1 MSVIRLRTQR
11 IGGPE
16 MMGKK
21 RFAAI
26 GMTVMLTA
34 FTLMMSGCSTDTASK
49 AADDSTGSA
58 TVEWEYVAPSDLKG
72 DTAKA
77 DTEASDAQQD
87 SDSADAQQESSN
99 ADAQQSDDS
108 QSNGEAPSGQPPEK
122 PDGDVQAQGN
132 GEAPNGEA
140 PSGEAPSGQPPEM
153 PNGDSSNGDAPSG
166 QPPEMPNGEA
176 PSGEAPSGEAPSGMP
191 GQGGGPNTAEY
202 DYSGEM
208 SGKLTADGKEVTSD
222 GETIE
227 STTADENALLAEN
240 GGVLKVTG
248 AEITKSGDD
257 SNGDNCNFYGIN
269 SSVLSTGEGSEVYLS
284 DSKIS
289 STGEGNNGVFA
300 TDSGTAYLN
309 GIEIT
314 TTEGSS
320 SRGLDATYGGVI
332 YGNDLTVSTEK
343 DHCAALATDR
353 GGGYISVTNSSL
365 ETAGNGS
372 PLIYS
377 TGDIEVD
384 NVTGTASGSQIA
396 GMEGL
401 NRIVINNSTLEST
414 NDATSGSDPIKN
426 GVILYQ
432 STSGDADTSS
442 SDACEFEAVDSTLK
456 TSISDGAMFY
466 VTNTKANVVLQNTT
480 LDFDSEN
487 VQLLNAAGNSA
498 NNWGTEGKN
507 GGDVTFTAIDETMS
521 GNIYTDK
528 ISSVDLSLTEGTTWT
543 GVSEGENNL
552 NVTVDGTS
560 TWVVT
565 EDTTVADLNAADGA
579 KIVDAD
585 GNTVT
590 VKADGKTVVE
600 GDSEITVTVTGA
612 YGTDTTAESDD
623 ATASETADTTEASE
637 ASDTALDT
645 KVLDRTAFDEYFETS
660 TQFGTN
666 K

>member
-1 MSVIRLRTQR
+1 
-11 IGGPE
+11 
-16 MMGKK
+16 
-21 RFAAI
+21 
-26 GMTVMLTA
+26 
-34 FTLMMSGCSTDTASK
+34 
-49 AADDSTGSA
+49 
-58 TVEWEYVAPSDLKG
+58 
-72 DTAKA
+72 
-77 DTEASDAQQD
+77 
-87 SDSADAQQESSN
+87 
-99 ADAQQSDDS
+99 
-108 QSNGEAPSGQPPEK
+108 
-122 PDGDVQAQGN
+122 
-132 GEAPNGEA
+132 
-140 PSGEAPSGQPPEM
+140 
-153 PNGDSSNGDAPSG
+153 
-166 QPPEMPNGEA
+166 
-176 PSGEAPSGEAPSGMP
+176 MP
-191 GQGGGPNTAEY
+191 GQGGGPNTADY
-202 DYSGEM
+202 DYSGDL

-222 GETIE
+222 GESIE

-257 SNGDNCNFYGIN
+257 SNGDNCNFYGVN

-309 GIEIT
+309 GVEINT
-314 TTEGSS
+314 TKGSS

-332 YGNDLTVSTEK
+332 YGNDLTISTAK

-384 NVTGTASGSQIA
+384 NVTGTATGSQIA

-426 GVILYQ
+426 SVILYQ
-432 STSGDADTSS
+432 STSGDADTAS
-442 SDACEFEAVDSTLK
+442 SDSCEFEAVDSTLK

-487 VQLLNAAGNSA
+487 VQLLNAAGNSS

-507 GGDVTFTAIDETMS
+507 GGDVTFTAINETMS
-521 GNIYTDK
+521 GNVYTDE
-528 ISSVDLSLTEGTTWT
+528 ISSVDMSLTDGSTWT

-552 NVTVDGTS
+552 NITVDETS
-560 TWVVT
+560 KWVVT

-579 KIVDAD
+579 QIVDAD
-585 GNTVT
+585 GNTLT
-590 VKADGKTVVE
+590 IKADGKTVVE

-612 YGTDTTAESDD
+612 YGTDAAD
-623 ATASETADTTEASE
+623 AA
-637 ASDTALDT
+637 TALDT

>member
-1 MSVIRLRTQR
+1 MKR
-11 IGGPE
+11 II
-16 MMGKK
+16 
-21 RFAAI
+21 AI
-26 GMTVMLTA
+26 VM
-34 FTLMMSGCSTDTASK
+34 TLMLAATSLLMSGCGEDVAEVL
-49 AADDSTGSA
+49 DDSSSGTA
-58 TVEWEYVAPSDLKG
+58 KTVVWDYVSPSDLKG

-77 DTEASDAQQD
+77 DA
-87 SDSADAQQESSN
+87 SADNQTQDGQPPS
-99 ADAQQSDDS
+99 
-108 QSNGEAPSGQPPEK
+108 GEAPSGQPPEK
-122 PDGDVQAQGN
+122 PEGDN
-132 GEAPNGEA
+132 D
-140 PSGEAPSGQPPEM
+140 SGQAPSGQPPEK
-153 PNGDSSNGDAPSG
+153 PEGDNDSGQAPSG

-176 PSGEAPSGEAPSGMP
+176 PSGGAP
-191 GQGGGPNTAEY
+191 GQGGPDTQSF
-202 DYSGEM
+202 DFSGEY

-222 GETIE
+222 GEKIE

-248 AEITKSGDD
+248 ADITKSGDEE
-257 SNGDNCNFYGIN
+257 NGDSCNFYGVN
-269 SSVLSTGEGSEVYLS
+269 SSVLATGENSEVYLS

-309 GIEIT
+309 SVEIT
-314 TTEGSS
+314 TTEGSN

-332 YGNDLTVSTEK
+332 YGNDLTISTAK

-384 NVTGTASGSQIA
+384 NVTGTSSGSQIA
-396 GMEGL
+396 GIEGK

-414 NDATSGSDPIKN
+414 NDNTSGSDPIKN

-432 STSGDADTSS
+432 STSGDADTASS
-442 SDACEFEAVDSTLK
+442 ETCEFEAVDSTLK

-466 VTNTKANVVLQNTT
+466 VTNNSAKIILQNTD

-487 VQLLNAAGNSA
+487 VQLLNASGNSS
-498 NNWGTEGKN
+498 NNWGSAGKN
-507 GGDVTFTAIDETMS
+507 GGTVELTAIKQTLK
-521 GNIYTDK
+521 GNVYTDE
-528 ISSVDLSLTEGTTWT
+528 ISSAEVYLTDGSEWT

-552 NVTVDGTS
+552 TVVVDSKS
-560 TWVVT
+560 TWVLT
-565 EDTTVADLNAADGA
+565 EDTTIADLNYSDDA

-585 GNTVT
+585 GKTVT
-590 VKADGKTVVE
+590 VIADGKAVVE
-600 GDSEITVTVTGA
+600 GESDITLTVTGA
-612 YGTDTTAESDD
+612 VNSEVVIEENSGDSVGTDVQGGTLPV
-623 ATASETADTTEASE
+623 
-637 ASDTALDT
+637 LDN
-645 KVLDRTAFDEYFETS
+645 KVLDRTAFDEYYKTP

>member
-1 MSVIRLRTQR
+1 MI
-11 IGGPE
+11 
-16 MMGKK
+16 GKK

-34 FTLMMSGCSTDTASK
+34 FTLAMSGCSTDTASK

-58 TVEWEYVAPSDLKG
+58 SVEWEYVAPSDLKG

-77 DTEASDAQQD
+77 DSEASDAQQD

-176 PSGEAPSGEAPSGMP
+176 PSGEAPSGMP

-202 DYSGEM
+202 DYSGEL
-208 SGKLTADGKEVTSD
+208 SGKLIADGKEVTSD
-222 GETIE
+222 GESIE
-227 STTADENALLAEN
+227 STTADENALLAQN

-309 GIEIT
+309 GVEINT
-314 TTEGSS
+314 TKGSN

-332 YGNDLTVSTEK
+332 YGNDLTVSTAK

-365 ETAGNGS
+365 ATAGNGS

-384 NVTGTASGSQIA
+384 NVTGTATGSQIA

-432 STSGDADTSS
+432 STSGDADTAS

-487 VQLLNAAGNSA
+487 VQLLNAAGNSS

-507 GGDVTFTAIDETMS
+507 GGDVTFTAINETMS
-521 GNIYTDK
+521 GNVYTDK
-528 ISSVDLSLTEGTTWT
+528 ISSVDMSLTDGSTWT

-560 TWVVT
+560 KWVVT
-565 EDTTVADLNAADGA
+565 EDTTVADLNVADGA
-579 KIVDAD
+579 QIVDTD

-590 VKADGKTVVE
+590 IKADGKTVVE
-600 GDSEITVTVTGA
+600 GDSDITVTVTGA
-612 YGTDTTAESDD
+612 YGTDTAE
-623 ATASETADTTEASE
+623 AADEST
-637 ASDTALDT
+637 DTANTAGLDT
-645 KVLDRTAFDEYFETS
+645 KVLDRTAFDEYYETS

>member
-1 MSVIRLRTQR
+1 MI
-11 IGGPE
+11 
-16 MMGKK
+16 GKK
-21 RFAAI
+21 RFASI

-34 FTLMMSGCSTDTASK
+34 FTLMSAGCSTDTASK
-49 AADDSTGSA
+49 ATDDNAASA
-58 TVEWEYVAPSDLKG
+58 SVEWEYVAPSDLKG

-77 DTEASDAQQD
+77 DSEASEKQAGSDTATENQD
-87 SDSADAQQESSN
+87 SDQTDQSDSDKSADQSDSDKSNDQSDSN
-99 ADAQQSDDS
+99 ASSEKPEGQPPENGGEMQAQGNGEAPSGEAPSGQPPEKPDGDS
-108 QSNGEAPSGQPPEK
+108 SNGEAPSGQPPEK
-122 PDGDVQAQGN
+122 PDGDSSN
-132 GEAPNGEA
+132 GEAPN
-140 PSGEAPSGQPPEM
+140 GQPPEM
-153 PNGDSSNGDAPSG
+153 PN
-166 QPPEMPNGEA
+166 
-176 PSGEAPSGEAPSGMP
+176 GEAPSGMP
-191 GQGGGPNTAEY
+191 GQGGGPNTADY
-202 DYSGEM
+202 DYSGDL

-222 GETIE
+222 SESIE

-248 AEITKSGDD
+248 AGITKSGDD

-309 GIEIT
+309 SVEINT
-314 TTEGSS
+314 TKGSN

-332 YGNDLTVSTEK
+332 YGNDLTVSTAK

-365 ETAGNGS
+365 ATAGNGS

-384 NVTGTASGSQIA
+384 NVTGTATGSQIA

-432 STSGDADTSS
+432 STSGDADTAS
-442 SDACEFEAVDSTLK
+442 SDACEFEAVDSILK

-487 VQLLNAAGNSA
+487 VQLLNAAGNSS

-507 GGDVTFTAIDETMS
+507 GGDVTFTAINETMS
-521 GNIYTDK
+521 GNVYTDE
-528 ISSVDLSLTEGTTWT
+528 ISSVDMSLTDGSTWT

-560 TWVVT
+560 KWVVT

-579 KIVDAD
+579 QIVDAD

-590 VKADGKTVVE
+590 IKADGKTVVE
-600 GDSEITVTVTGA
+600 GDSDITVTVSGA
-612 YGTDTTAESDD
+612 YNAAATDESADM
-623 ATASETADTTEASE
+623 AETADTAG
-637 ASDTALDT
+637 LDT
-645 KVLDRTAFDEYFETS
+645 KVLDRTTFDEYYETS

>member
-1 MSVIRLRTQR
+1 MKR
-11 IGGPE
+11 II
-16 MMGKK
+16 
-21 RFAAI
+21 AI
-26 GMTVMLTA
+26 VM
-34 FTLMMSGCSTDTASK
+34 TLMLAATSLLMSGCGEDMAEVR
-49 AADDSTGSA
+49 DDSSGSTA
-58 TVEWEYVAPSDLKG
+58 KSVVWDYVSPSDLKG

-77 DTEASDAQQD
+77 DT
-87 SDSADAQQESSN
+87 SADNQTQDGQPPS
-99 ADAQQSDDS
+99 
-108 QSNGEAPSGQPPEK
+108 GEAPSGQPPEK
-122 PDGDVQAQGN
+122 PEGDN
-132 GEAPNGEA
+132 D
-140 PSGEAPSGQPPEM
+140 SGE
-153 PNGDSSNGDAPSG
+153 APSG

-176 PSGEAPSGEAPSGMP
+176 PSGGAP
-191 GQGGGPNTAEY
+191 GQGGPDTQSF
-202 DYSGEM
+202 DFSGEY

-222 GETIE
+222 GEKIE

-248 AEITKSGDD
+248 ADITKSGDD
-257 SNGDNCNFYGIN
+257 SNGDSCNFYGVN
-269 SSVLSTGEGSEVYLS
+269 SSVLATGENSEVYLS

-309 GIEIT
+309 SVEIT
-314 TTEGSS
+314 TTEGSN

-332 YGNDLTVSTEK
+332 YGNDLTISTAK

-384 NVTGTASGSQIA
+384 NVTGTSSGSQIA
-396 GMEGL
+396 GIEGK

-414 NDATSGSDPIKN
+414 NDNTSGSDPIKN

-432 STSGDADTSS
+432 STSGDADTAS
-442 SDACEFEAVDSTLK
+442 AETCEFEAVDSTLK

-466 VTNTKANVVLQNTT
+466 VTNNSADIVLQNTE

-487 VQLLNAAGNSA
+487 VQLLNASGNSS
-498 NNWGTEGKN
+498 NNWGSAGKN
-507 GGDVTFTAIDETMS
+507 GGTVELTAIKQTLK
-521 GNIYTDK
+521 GNVYTDE
-528 ISSVDLSLTEGTTWT
+528 ISSAEVYLTNGSEWT

-552 NVTVDGTS
+552 TVVVDSKS
-560 TWVVT
+560 TWVLT
-565 EDTTVADLNAADGA
+565 EDTTIADLNYSDDA

-585 GNTVT
+585 GKTVT
-590 VKADGKTVVE
+590 VIADGKTVVE
-600 GDSEITVTVTGA
+600 GESDITLTVTGA
-612 YGTDTTAESDD
+612 VNSEVVIEENSGDSTGTDVQGGTLPV
-623 ATASETADTTEASE
+623 
-637 ASDTALDT
+637 LDN
-645 KVLDRTAFDEYFETS
+645 KVLDRTAFDEYYKTS

>member
-1 MSVIRLRTQR
+1 MI
-11 IGGPE
+11 
-16 MMGKK
+16 GKK
-21 RFAAI
+21 KIAAI

-34 FTLMMSGCSTDTASK
+34 FTLMSAGCSTDTASK
-49 AADDSTGSA
+49 ATDDSTASA
-58 TVEWEYVAPSDLKG
+58 SVAWEYVTPSDLKG

-77 DTEASDAQQD
+77 DSETSEKQSDSDASKQSDSNASKQSD
-87 SDSADAQQESSN
+87 SDTSS
-99 ADAQQSDDS
+99 
-108 QSNGEAPSGQPPEK
+108 EKPEGQPPEK
-122 PDGDVQAQGN
+122 PDGEMQAQG
-132 GEAPNGEA
+132 
-140 PSGEAPSGQPPEM
+140 
-153 PNGDSSNGDAPSG
+153 
-166 QPPEMPNGEA
+166 NGEA
-176 PSGEAPSGEAPSGMP
+176 PSGEAPSGEAPSGQPPEKPNGDSSNSEAPSGQPPEMPNGESSSGEAPSGAPSGMP
-191 GQGGGPNTAEY
+191 GQGGGPKTADY
-202 DYSGEM
+202 DYSGEL
-208 SGKLTADGKEVTSD
+208 SGKLTADGKEVSSD
-222 GETIE
+222 GESIE

-248 AEITKSGDD
+248 AGITKSGDD

-309 GIEIT
+309 GVEINT
-314 TTEGSS
+314 TKGSN

-332 YGNDLTVSTEK
+332 YGNDLTVSTAK

-365 ETAGNGS
+365 ATAGNGS

-384 NVTGTASGSQIA
+384 NVTGTATGSQIA

-432 STSGDADTSS
+432 STSGDADTAS

-487 VQLLNAAGNSA
+487 VQLLNAAGNSS

-507 GGDVTFTAIDETMS
+507 GGDVTFTAINETMS
-521 GNIYTDK
+521 GNVYTDK
-528 ISSVDLSLTEGTTWT
+528 ISSVDMSLTDGSTWT

-560 TWVVT
+560 KWVVT
-565 EDTTVADLNAADGA
+565 EDTTVADLNAADSA
-579 KIVDAD
+579 QIVDAD

-590 VKADGKTVVE
+590 IKADGKTVVE
-600 GDSEITVTVTGA
+600 GDSDITVTVTGA
-612 YGTDTTAESDD
+612 YGTDTAEAADESAD
-623 ATASETADTTEASE
+623 TADTAG
-637 ASDTALDT
+637 LDT
-645 KVLDRTAFDEYFETS
+645 KVLDRTAFDEYYETS

>member
-1 MSVIRLRTQR
+1 MI
-11 IGGPE
+11 
-16 MMGKK
+16 GKK
-21 RFAAI
+21 KIAAI

-34 FTLMMSGCSTDTASK
+34 FTLMSAGCSTDTASK
-49 AADDSTGSA
+49 ATDDSEVSA
-58 TVEWEYVAPSDLKG
+58 SVAWEYVAPSDLKG
-72 DTAKA
+72 DTAK
-77 DTEASDAQQD
+77 DD
-87 SDSADAQQESSN
+87 SDSSEKQSDSDKSTDQADSN
-99 ADAQQSDDS
+99 ASSEKPEGQPPEKPDGEMQAQG
-108 QSNGEAPSGQPPEK
+108 NGEAPSSEAPSGQPPEK
-122 PDGDVQAQGN
+122 PDGDSSN
-132 GEAPNGEA
+132 
-140 PSGEAPSGQPPEM
+140 GEAPSGQPPEM
-153 PNGDSSNGDAPSG
+153 PD
-166 QPPEMPNGEA
+166 GEA
-176 PSGEAPSGEAPSGMP
+176 PSGAPSGMP
-191 GQGGGPNTAEY
+191 GQGGGPNTADY
-202 DYSGEM
+202 DYSDEL

-222 GETIE
+222 GESIE

-269 SSVLSTGEGSEVYLS
+269 SSALSTGEGSEVYLS

-309 GIEIT
+309 GVDINT
-314 TTEGSS
+314 TKGSN

-332 YGNDLTVSTEK
+332 YGNDLTVSTAK

-365 ETAGNGS
+365 ATAGNGS

-384 NVTGTASGSQIA
+384 NVTGTATGSQIA

-432 STSGDADTSS
+432 STSGDADTAS

-487 VQLLNAAGNSA
+487 VQLLNAAGNSS

-507 GGDVTFTAIDETMS
+507 GGDVTFTAINETMS
-521 GNIYTDK
+521 GNVYTDE
-528 ISSVDLSLTEGTTWT
+528 ISSVDMSLTDGSTWT

-560 TWVVT
+560 KWVVT
-565 EDTTVADLNAADGA
+565 EDTTVADLNAADSA
-579 KIVDAD
+579 QIVDAD

-590 VKADGKTVVE
+590 IKADGKTVVE
-600 GDSEITVTVTGA
+600 GDSDITVTVTGA
-612 YGTDTTAESDD
+612 YGTDTAEAADES
-623 ATASETADTTEASE
+623 ADTAN
-637 ASDTALDT
+637 TAGLDT
-645 KVLDRTAFDEYFETS
+645 KVLDRTAFDEYYETS

>member
-1 MSVIRLRTQR
+1 MI
-11 IGGPE
+11 
-16 MMGKK
+16 GKK

-34 FTLMMSGCSTDTASK
+34 FTLMSAGCSTDTASK
-49 AADDSTGSA
+49 TDDNAASA
-58 TVEWEYVAPSDLKG
+58 AVAWEYVAPSDLKG

-77 DTEASDAQQD
+77 DSETSEKQSDSDASSEK
-87 SDSADAQQESSN
+87 SD
-99 ADAQQSDDS
+99 
-108 QSNGEAPSGQPPEK
+108 GQPPEN
-122 PDGDVQAQGN
+122 GGEVQAQG
-132 GEAPNGEA
+132 NGEA
-140 PSGEAPSGQPPEM
+140 PSGEAPSGQPPSGE
-153 PNGDSSNGDAPSG
+153 PPEKPDGNSSNGEAPSG

-176 PSGEAPSGEAPSGMP
+176 PSGEAPSGAPSGMP
-191 GQGGGPNTAEY
+191 GQGGGLNTADY
-202 DYSGEM
+202 DYSGDL

-222 GETIE
+222 GESIE

-309 GIEIT
+309 GVEINT
-314 TTEGSS
+314 TKGSN

-332 YGNDLTVSTEK
+332 YGNDLTISTAK

-384 NVTGTASGSQIA
+384 NVTGTATGSQIA

-432 STSGDADTSS
+432 STSGDADTAS
-442 SDACEFEAVDSTLK
+442 SDSCEFEAVDSTLK

-487 VQLLNAAGNSA
+487 VQLLNAAGNSS

-507 GGDVTFTAIDETMS
+507 GGDVTFTAINETMS
-521 GNIYTDK
+521 GNVYTDE
-528 ISSVDLSLTEGTTWT
+528 ISSVDMSLTDGSTWT

-552 NVTVDGTS
+552 NITVDETS
-560 TWVVT
+560 KWVVT

-579 KIVDAD
+579 QIVDAD
-585 GNTVT
+585 GKTVSI
-590 VKADGKTVVE
+590 VADGKTVVE
-600 GDSEITVTVTGA
+600 GDSDITVTVTGA
-612 YGTDTTAESDD
+612 YSTDTATESD
-623 ATASETADTTEASE
+623 AA
-637 ASDTALDT
+637 TALDT
-645 KVLDRTAFDEYFETS
+645 KVLDRTAFDEYYETS

>member
-1 MSVIRLRTQR
+1 MI
-11 IGGPE
+11 
-16 MMGKK
+16 GKK

-34 FTLMMSGCSTDTASK
+34 FTLAMSGCSTDTASK

-58 TVEWEYVAPSDLKG
+58 SVEWEYVAPSDLKG

-77 DTEASDAQQD
+77 DSEASDAQQD

-153 PNGDSSNGDAPSG
+153 PNG
-166 QPPEMPNGEA
+166 
-176 PSGEAPSGEAPSGMP
+176 EAPSGEAPSGMP

-202 DYSGEM
+202 DYSGDL

-222 GETIE
+222 GESIE

-284 DSKIS
+284 DSKIN

-309 GIEIT
+309 GVEINT
-314 TTEGSS
+314 TKGSN

-332 YGNDLTVSTEK
+332 YGNDLTINTAK

-365 ETAGNGS
+365 ATAGNGS

-384 NVTGTASGSQIA
+384 NVTGTATGSQIA

-432 STSGDADTSS
+432 STSGDADTAS
-442 SDACEFEAVDSTLK
+442 SDACEFEAIDSTLK

-487 VQLLNAAGNSA
+487 VQLLNAAGNSS

-507 GGDVTFTAIDETMS
+507 GGDVTFTAINETMS
-521 GNIYTDK
+521 GNVYTDK
-528 ISSVDLSLTEGTTWT
+528 ISSVDMSLTDGSTWT

-560 TWVVT
+560 KWVVT
-565 EDTTVADLNAADGA
+565 ENTTVADLNAADGSQ
-579 KIVDAD
+579 IVDAD

-590 VKADGKTVVE
+590 IKADGKTVVE
-600 GDSEITVTVTGA
+600 GDSDITVTVTGA
-612 YGTDTTAESDD
+612 YGTDTA
-623 ATASETADTTEASE
+623 ETADESADTAD
-637 ASDTALDT
+637 AATALDT
-645 KVLDRTAFDEYFETS
+645 KVLDRTAFDEYYETS

>member
-1 MSVIRLRTQR
+1 MKR
-11 IGGPE
+11 II
-16 MMGKK
+16 
-21 RFAAI
+21 AI
-26 GMTVMLTA
+26 VM
-34 FTLMMSGCSTDTASK
+34 TLMLAATSLLMSGCGEDMAEVR
-49 AADDSTGSA
+49 DDSSGSTA
-58 TVEWEYVAPSDLKG
+58 KSVVWDYVSPSDLKG

-77 DTEASDAQQD
+77 DASEDNQTQD
-87 SDSADAQQESSN
+87 DQTQDDQTQE
-99 ADAQQSDDS
+99 
-108 QSNGEAPSGQPPEK
+108 GQP
-122 PDGDVQAQGN
+122 
-132 GEAPNGEA
+132 

-153 PNGDSSNGDAPSG
+153 PEGDNDSGEAPSG
-166 QPPEMPNGEA
+166 QPPEMPGGDNSNGQP
-176 PSGEAPSGEAPSGMP
+176 PSGGAP
-191 GQGGGPNTAEY
+191 GQGGPDTQSF
-202 DYSGEM
+202 DFSGEY
-208 SGKLTADGKEVTSD
+208 SGKLTADGKEATSD
-222 GETIE
+222 GEKIE

-248 AEITKSGDD
+248 ADITKSGDD
-257 SNGDNCNFYGIN
+257 SNGDSCNFYGVN
-269 SSVLSTGEGSEVYLS
+269 SSVLATGENSEVYLS

-309 GIEIT
+309 NVEIT
-314 TTEGSS
+314 TTEGSN

-332 YGNDLTVSTEK
+332 YGNDLTISTAK

-384 NVTGTASGSQIA
+384 NVTGTSSGSQIA
-396 GMEGL
+396 GIEGK

-414 NDATSGSDPIKN
+414 NDNTSGSDPIKN

-432 STSGDADTSS
+432 STSGDADTAS
-442 SDACEFEAVDSTLK
+442 AETCEFEAVDSTLK

-466 VTNTKANVVLQNTT
+466 VTNNSADIVLQNTE

-487 VQLLNAAGNSA
+487 VQLLNASGNSS
-498 NNWGTEGKN
+498 NNWGSAGKN
-507 GGDVTFTAIDETMS
+507 GGTVELTAIKQTLK
-521 GNIYTDK
+521 GNVYTDE
-528 ISSVDLSLTEGTTWT
+528 ISSAEVYLTNGSEWT

-552 NVTVDGTS
+552 TVVVDSKS
-560 TWVVT
+560 TWVLT
-565 EDTTVADLNAADGA
+565 EDTTIADLNYSDDA

-585 GNTVT
+585 GKTVT
-590 VKADGKTVVE
+590 VIADGKTVVE
-600 GDSEITVTVTGA
+600 GESDITLTVTGA
-612 YGTDTTAESDD
+612 VNSEVVIEENSGDSTGTDVQGGTLPV
-623 ATASETADTTEASE
+623 
-637 ASDTALDT
+637 LDN
-645 KVLDRTAFDEYFETS
+645 KVLDRTAFDEYYKTS